1 MNLIKASQSSL
12 ETQNSYVNAG
22 LVKPAESPLF
32 LILLPALRNF
42 AVVWGLSPLT
52 QPSRNAAS
60 QSRALSA
67 KEWTEESKL
76 GSSSAVAAP
85 SRLLNGLV

>member
-1 MNLIKASQSSL
+1 MINLFTNERTYVAEPTSQGQGSRVL
-12 ETQNSYVNAG
+12 CE
-22 LVKPAESPLF
+22 
-32 LILLPALRNF
+32 
-42 AVVWGLSPLT
+42 LSPLT
-52 QPSRNAAS
+52 QPRRNAAS
-60 QSRALSA
+60 KSRALSA